1 MDKVKKYGC
10 LSVIVLALITILCF
24 IYVDYDDDIGAG
36 YKYSHDCSHIIGPV
50 DIPSKIVEFSYDD
63 NYIVATQKYKEGSPV
78 DMYDLGYY
86 DGVPLGRYDHDG
98 DGVVYWIVNK
108 KTHRNIVCG
117 DRQEFMARCDSV
129 GVSGNLTAAIT
140 Y

>member
-1 MDKVKKYGC
+1 M
-10 LSVIVLALITILCF
+10 VILLCVSIFDVFYIEHKNLGKGYEYYPWRREIT
-24 IYVDYDDDIGAG
+24 
-36 YKYSHDCSHIIGPV
+36 GPV

-63 NYIVATQKYKEGSPV
+63 SYIVATQKYKEGSPA

-86 DGVPLGRYDHDG
+86 DGVPLSRFDHDG

-108 KTHRNIVCG
+108 ETHRNIVCG
-117 DRQEFMARCDSV
+117 DRQEFMARCDSI